1 MSCSVVPGGCGPVAV
16 PVRLSGPSQKAQIM
30 VDMYY
35 FVSCLYIQLVPLCA
49 LDLSADEL
57 LIGWERTTAATAAK
71 FGAWAP

>member
-1 MSCSVVPGGCGPVAV
+1 
-16 PVRLSGPSQKAQIM
+16 M

-57 LIGWERTTAATAAK
+57 LIGWERTLAATAAK
-71 FGAWAP
+71 FGAWAVGTIGEPPFNWFHCARIKFNSRKCKHSLS